1 MVVSALVLAPLQI
14 LAAYIS
20 PGKGELQKVEKSHLA
35 IVLNEFLR
43 TVVFPAIDTIQTQDV
58 LWRGRASDALFV
70 TIRQIQWL
78 HLIIEDDTHSSHL
91 VGKPERSRYDLLF
104 TFRFLRHP
112 FTMELHQLRSHDLN
126 NPNRGA
132 YESLRREI
140 TFRLSNAT
148 TPQQQEADDE
158 DTGDGRHSALTPS
171 QRLLR
176 WKCVAWECLRLGSP
190 VSLKQV
196 MWLVRVPFSDSNEK
210 VRDHTSKELGKVLL
224 GNNGY
229 GLFSF
234 FCDDDEGLSR
244 HLTAGGASIT
254 TSEEECFSMDDKKLE
269 LRQQKNEFENRVVS
283 ALFTEIDGLMVDY
296 CDDQSLNRH
305 LSDSSSVEYRKKDEQ
320 LSSRLR
326 QMSAIR
332 VLSGFCRY
340 ARIEVFHGKRIL
352 EESMLR
358 LVKLLSGHVIGS
370 SGDIRP
376 NFTASASFGELARLS
391 SCCKLGQL
399 VIRHSRFVSLLSDI
413 VSTSLLPNTA
423 LASKHQAQG
432 SINKISA
439 ADREQRYC
447 WLLSIL
453 RAFLRGSSTKRMAVL
468 LPYDVIIF
476 LHKVMP
482 VLLAQMVISKDYD
495 SLRLFSGFQLFLRG
509 EDKASKKRRGGVG
522 RSKDE
527 NYLGIVNKTGTNG
540 VLESSKE
547 LEKQTKTLCAGVM
560 DRMLPTIFM
569 KSDRSNVEFFSSTV
583 LQGDFHGLRQK
594 IIETDQSTLKE
605 LILNLGG
612 DPDMVTSAKFALRAA
627 ALIRNH
633 ESLGNYENSLKKS
646 KATSNNSKAK
656 QPEALVSQWVT
667 SKFLYLVVNVIQFGW
682 KTKTNESKLQA
693 LRCLNGTLTYLLPE
707 EATQYFPSILST
719 VNLAI
724 EEANFNG
731 LRSIS
736 QRKDRLRMQLLA
748 VQALAKFCHIVA
760 EDDSENLGQQ
770 LTSVV
775 VSLIPVLSEN
785 DDTTSNAQIASLK
798 DLAAKVAIALMVW
811 LTQGELGKAVAKYFE
826 AIPFLP
832 VSAQLEGVRANL
844 RANGVSFDNLI
855 VTTQGTQQ
863 QICSRETRSDGG
875 SDGGKTQ
882 VANQQ
887 AALSK
892 RIDTVCALLSNENVS
907 TRKVILRHLLDLLR
921 TNRTVFH
928 SLIQN
933 GGSSPVGRFL
943 TVDYESTGKIVKGE
957 SRFR

>member
-1 MVVSALVLAPLQI
+1 MTVSALVLAPLQI

-20 PGKGELQKVEKSHLA
+20 PGKGELQKEEKSHLA

-43 TVVFPAIDTIQTQDV
+43 TVVFPAIDTVQTQDV
-58 LWRGRASDALFV
+58 LWRGRASNALLV

-91 VGKPERSRYDLLF
+91 VGKPEGSLYDLLF
-104 TFRFLRHP
+104 TLRFLRRP
-112 FTMELHQLRSHDLN
+112 FTMELHQLQSHDLN

-132 YESLRREI
+132 YDALRREV
-140 TFRLSNAT
+140 TFRLSAAT
-148 TPQQQEADDE
+148 VSPQQETDE
-158 DTGDGRHSALTPS
+158 DMGNGRHSVLTPS
-171 QRLLR
+171 QRLLK
-176 WKCVAWECLRLGSP
+176 WKCVAWECVRLGSP

-196 MWLVRVPFSDSNEK
+196 MWLVRVPFSDSDES
-210 VRDHTSKELGKVLL
+210 VRDHTSNELGKILL

-234 FCDDDEGLSR
+234 FCDDDEGLSC
-244 HLTAGGASIT
+244 HLSAGGDAIT
-254 TSEEECFSMDDKKLE
+254 YSEEECFSMDDKKLE
-269 LRQQKNEFENRVVS
+269 LRQQKNEFVNRIVS
-283 ALFTEIDGLMVDY
+283 ALFAEIDGLMADY
-296 CDDQSLNRH
+296 CGERSLNRH
-305 LSDSSSVEYRKKDEQ
+305 LSDSSSVEYRNKEEQ
-320 LSSRLR
+320 LWSRLR
-326 QMSAIR
+326 QISAIR

-370 SGDIRP
+370 SGDVRP
-376 NFTASASFGELARLS
+376 NLTASASFGELARLS

-413 VSTSLLPNTA
+413 VSTSLLPNTG
-423 LASKHQAQG
+423 LASNHQSQG
-432 SINKISA
+432 YINKISA

-453 RAFLRGSSTKRMAVL
+453 RAFIKGSSTKKMTAS
-468 LPYDVIIF
+468 PAYDVITF

-482 VLLAQMVISKDYD
+482 LLLAQMVISKDYD
-495 SLRLFSGFQLFLRG
+495 SLRLYSGFQLFLHG
-509 EDKASKKRRGGVG
+509 ENKASRKRRGGVG
-522 RSKDE
+522 RPKDE
-527 NYLGIVNKTGTNG
+527 HYLGIVNKAGANG

-547 LEKQTKTLCAGVM
+547 LEKQTRTLCEGVM
-560 DRMLPTIFM
+560 HRMLPTIFM

-583 LQGDFHGLRQK
+583 LQGEFHCLRQK
-594 IIETDQSTLKE
+594 IIETDQPTLKE

-646 KATSNNSKAK
+646 KKASKISKAK

-682 KTKTNESKLQA
+682 KTKANESKLQA

-760 EDDSENLGQQ
+760 EDDPENLGQQ
-770 LTSVV
+770 LTSIV

-785 DDTTSNAQIASLK
+785 GDTISSAQIASLK
-798 DLAAKVAIALMVW
+798 ELAAKVAVGLMEW

-832 VSAQLEGVRANL
+832 VSGQLEGVRSNL

-863 QICSRETRSDGG
+863 QMCSRETRSDGG
-875 SDGGKTQ
+875 SVDGKAQ
-882 VANQQ
+882 VGNQQ

-921 TNRTVFH
+921 TNRTLFH

-933 GGSSPVGRFL
+933 GGSSPAGRFL

-957 SRFR
+957 TSFR